1 MRLCSFALAVAAAVA
16 LFAGTASAQNYVS
29 AGVGSTDAGS
39 TNAYN
44 LSPSG
49 TAVDLRAG
57 HVFFDNDFS
66 VAVEVGAMFGEVAA
80 EKVIQT
86 CTVGICGYDEF
97 DHEHRKLDWSGSLG
111 LKVGHDVGPV
121 QAFVTGGVRIAQV
134 TEGSRWDSGGA
145 YPSGSYEQ
153 TTYAAGPYY
162 GAGISYPL
170 KGRLSATLIY
180 ERANLTRMSWN
191 STWGS
196 GDTGYQQETWTA
208 GVRWTF
214 GKK

>member
-1 MRLCSFALAVAAAVA
+1 MRMFALAAAVAAA

-29 AGVGSTDAGS
+29 LAVGNTDAGS
-39 TNAYN
+39 TNTYN

-49 TAVDLRAG
+49 TVVDIRAG
-57 HVFFDNDFS
+57 HVFFDDDFT
-66 VAVEVGAMFGEVAA
+66 VAA
-80 EKVIQT
+80 EVGSMIGNVAAEQVIQT
-86 CTVGICGYDEF
+86 CKVSSCGYDEF
-97 DHEHRKLDWSGSLG
+97 DHEYRQMDWSGSLG
-111 LKVGHDVGPV
+111 LRVGHNVGPV
-121 QAFVTGGVRIAQV
+121 QVFVSGGVRVAQV
-134 TEGSRWDSGGA
+134 TEGSRYDSGGA
-145 YPSGSYEQ
+145 YPTGLYEQ

-170 KGRLSATLIY
+170 NSRLSATLSY

-196 GDTGYQQETWTA
+196 GDTGFQQETWTA

-214 GKK
+214 GK

>member
-1 MRLCSFALAVAAAVA
+1 MRSIALAAAVAVA

-29 AGVGSTDAGS
+29 LAVGNTDAGS
-39 TNAYN
+39 KNSYN

-49 TAVDLRAG
+49 TVVDIRAG

-66 VAVEVGAMFGEVAA
+66 VAVEAGAMIGNVAA
-80 EKVIQT
+80 EQVIQT
-86 CTVGICGYDEF
+86 CKVTSCGYDVF
-97 DHEHRKLDWSGSLG
+97 DHEHRQMDWSASFG
-111 LKVGHDVGPV
+111 LRVGHELGPV
-121 QAFVTGGVRIAQV
+121 QVFVTGGVRVAQV

-145 YPSGSYEQ
+145 YSTGSYEQ
-153 TTYAAGPYY
+153 STYAAGPYY

-170 KGRLSATLIY
+170 NKRMSATLTY

-214 GKK
+214 GK